1 MEAPQ
6 QSRSRLLVAK
16 RPDVSPFSNNS
27 ALRAGWA
34 LLRPATAQGV
44 RVPRRLVVQ
53 RRFVSTV
60 ADLAGRRL
68 GTVAPSHRPELG
80 RDAPACPL
88 TVADLAGRRLGTV
101 APSHRPELGR
111 DAPASPPTLSDL
123 AGRRLG
129 TVAPSHRPELECVGL
144 VPTITS
150 AGLSMPRVRARALIR
165 GWLSCAL
172 RGRGFL
178 PCHPRPRIGA
188 GPTRCVT
195 SRPPP
200 DKRHR
205 SCRWRSSLGVARL

>member
-60 ADLAGRRL
+60 A
-68 GTVAPSHRPELG
+68 
-80 RDAPACPL
+80 
-88 TVADLAGRRLGTV
+88 
-101 APSHRPELGR
+101 
-111 DAPASPPTLSDL
+111 DL